1 MKPDGFTMIPRS
13 SATTSRRMP
22 EKRQRNITG
31 SASEDRRTARLPSD
45 EPPTEADWDGRFG
58 GHEQRES
65 KPIIRLTF
73 FEDIT
78 TDSAVKP
85 WLIKNVMAKGETSTW
100 IAPPG
105 AGKSGL
111 LTSAAVA
118 VARETDW
125 FGFKTKERCAV
136 AYFAFERA
144 ALVKRRL
151 LAHRMRDGL
160 KDLPIAVGDQIVDL

>member
-1 MKPDGFTMIPRS
+1 
-13 SATTSRRMP
+13 
-22 EKRQRNITG
+22 
-31 SASEDRRTARLPSD
+31 

-118 VARETDW
+118 GARETDW

-160 KDLPIAVGDQIVDL
+160 KDLPIALETRSSISWLRTVSICCCRRSRL